1 VIEQV
6 DKRAERL
13 RRSVRYGQKR
23 LKRLSRTATL
33 GGIFLSFLQIGCTGF
48 GGGLAVVA
56 QLRLLALVKRKW
68 FTEHEFA
75 EGLALAQSLP
85 GSMATNIAA
94 YIGLRLRGWRGAS
107 VAVAGFILPSML
119 LMVALAI
126 LYRHLRELPDTERLF
141 HGLNAAVVALIAV
154 TAWRIGRST
163 LSKPWQWYI
172 AVFSGLA
179 VIIFEAT
186 VIEVVLVA
194 GLAGI
199 YIDSFA
205 ERRWQ
210 RWRRIRRRAALRRD
224 ELAEMEARAFVGGYL
239 TRAVADEQVREAG
252 IEFVEPE
259 TPAPDERKVGRRA
272 KRTAKI
278 RERVRTWRKSR
289 REGAQSRFAADEDH
303 ASAADEEETTDASS
317 ALAAGDGR
325 GAQSV
330 VLKRVVGD
338 EKGVEG
344 DGSRSEKGV
353 ERGVE
358 TGEAASDNVADGKR
372 RGGRRGKPGGSRLR
386 SVVLAAAVPMPIM
399 AKLAL
404 LLTIASIFL
413 RIGTVTFGGGFVM
426 VPLIESEVVKSH
438 QWLTHQEFVEAFALG
453 QITPGPV
460 LITATFIGYRVAG
473 TLGALVATVSIFLPS
488 LALTVAAGSSLR
500 RFRSN
505 RQVQAF
511 LRGVTPA
518 VVGLLV
524 AAAWSIGRAGI
535 QTWVGVVFAVAAA
548 FVLLRFRVNPFLVML
563 GAAAL
568 RYAISFVWVGM

>member
-1 VIEQV
+1 M
-6 DKRAERL
+6 
-13 RRSVRYGQKR
+13 RYGQKR

-33 GGIFLSFLQIGCTGF
+33 GGIFLSFLYVGTTGF

-56 QLRLLALVKRKW
+56 QLRALAIQRRRW

-85 GSMATNIAA
+85 GSMAGNIAA
-94 YIGLRLRGWRGAS
+94 YIGLRLRGWRGA
-107 VAVAGFILPSML
+107 AVALAGLVLPSML
-119 LMVALAI
+119 LMIVLAI
-126 LYRHLRELPDTERLF
+126 LYRHLRSLPDMEKLF
-141 HGLNAAVVALIAV
+141 HGLNAAVVALIGV

-172 AVFSGLA
+172 AVLSGLA
-179 VIIFEAT
+179 VIFLGAT

-210 RWRRIRRRAALRRD
+210 RWRRIRRLAAKRRA
-224 ELAEMEARAFVGGYL
+224 ELAEVESRAFVGGFL
-239 TRAVADEQVREAG
+239 TRAIADEHVRQAG
-252 IEFVEPE
+252 GEFVEE
-259 TPAPDERKVGRRA
+259 AERIHTTSAPARRA
-272 KRTAKI
+272 KRAEKVK
-278 RERVRTWRKSR
+278 ERVRVWRRAKKVKG
-289 REGAQSRFAADEDH
+289 EGS
-303 ASAADEEETTDASS
+303 EESS
-317 ALAAGDGR
+317 ADATDDAKGSGT
-325 GAQSV
+325 
-330 VLKRVVGD
+330 VLRAL
-338 EKGVEG
+338 
-344 DGSRSEKGV
+344 
-353 ERGVE
+353 
-358 TGEAASDNVADGKR
+358 T
-372 RGGRRGKPGGSRLR
+372 
-386 SVVLAAAVPMPIM
+386 VLAAAMPIM

-413 RIGTVTFGGGFVM
+413 RIGAVTFGGGYVM
-426 VPLIESEVVKSH
+426 VPLIESEVVEARG
-438 QWLTHQEFVEAFALG
+438 WLTHREFVEAFALG
-453 QITPGPV
+453 QVTPGPV
-460 LITATFIGYRVAG
+460 LVTATFIGYRVAG

-488 LALTVAAGSSLR
+488 LVLTIVAGSSLR

-524 AAAWSIGRAGI
+524 AAAWSTGRAGI
-535 QTWVGVVFAVAAA
+535 HTWVGFALAAGAAA
-548 FVLLRFRVNPFLVML
+548 VLLRFRPNPFLVMV

-568 RYAISFVWVGM
+568 RFMFSLLWF